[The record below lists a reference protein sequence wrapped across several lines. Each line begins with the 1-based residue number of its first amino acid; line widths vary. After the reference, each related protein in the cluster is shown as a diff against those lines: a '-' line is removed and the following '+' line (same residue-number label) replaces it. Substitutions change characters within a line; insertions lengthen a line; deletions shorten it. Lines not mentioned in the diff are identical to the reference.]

1 MNGFYSIWSKPF
13 FSQKKEKKYYMQDF
27 EKVTLLL
34 SAEEWKKFNG
44 PVQMIADEQA
54 IVFLE
59 EMGLLPVFNAGVT
72 LMEVDERINPTV
84 FWAAGKLEALKQADA
99 PVAMIDLDLIVWQDM
114 SAFFQGRDVCVIH
127 EEPLREEIYPGREFF
142 RMKPEYQFDPA
153 LNWNV
158 LPCNTAL
165 LYFRDKNLKNRYVEE
180 AQRFMINCV
189 EQQEN
194 LCHMVFA
201 EQRLLPMCAAR
212 EGRFVTPFVSAMED
226 LDLQQAFTH
235 IWGHKN
241 VLRFN
246 YTERERFCIKCL
258 NRLKEDAP
266 EAYEIAAKWDDMQEY
281 IHCP

>member
-13 FSQKKEKKYYMQDF
+13 FNQKKEEKYYMQDF
-27 EKVTLLL
+27 EKLTLLL

-59 EMGLLPVFNAGVT
+59 NMGLLPVFNAGVKV
-72 LMEVDERINPTV
+72 MEVDDRINPTV
-84 FWAAGKLEALKQADA
+84 FWAAGKLESLGMITEPA
-99 PVAMIDLDLIVWQDM
+99 AMIDLDLIVWQDM
-114 SAFFQGRDVCVIH
+114 SPFFRGKDVCVIH
-127 EEPLREEIYPGREFF
+127 KEPLREEIYPGKDFF
-142 RMKPEYQFDPA
+142 RMKPEYRFDPA
-153 LNWNV
+153 LDWSV

-165 LYFRDKNLKNRYVEE
+165 LYIRDRKLRERYVKES
-180 AQRFMINCV
+180 QRFMLNCV
-189 EQQEN
+189 EEKEN

-201 EQRLLPMCAAR
+201 EQRLLSMCAAR
-212 EGRFVTPFVSAMED
+212 EGQSVTPFVSAMEE
-226 LDLQQAFTH
+226 LDCQQAFTH

-246 YTERERFCIKCL
+246 YTERERFCIRCL

-266 EAYEIAAKWDDMQEY
+266 EAYEIAVKWDDMQEY
-281 IHCP
+281 LHFY

>member
-13 FSQKKEKKYYMQDF
+13 FNQKKEKKYYMQDF
-27 EKVTLLL
+27 EKITLLL
-34 SAEEWKKFNG
+34 SAEEWKKVNG

-59 EMGLLPVFNAGVT
+59 DMGLLPVFNAGVT
-72 LMEVDERINPTV
+72 VMEVDERINPTV
-84 FWAAGKLEALKQADA
+84 FWAAGKLEALKQITA
-99 PVAMIDLDLIVWQDM
+99 PTAMIDLDLIVWQDM

-127 EEPLREEIYPGREFF
+127 EEPLREEIYPGKEFF

-165 LYFRDKNLKNRYVEE
+165 LYIKDMKLKDRYVEE
-180 AQRFMINCV
+180 SQRFMLNCE
-189 EQQEN
+189 EQKEN

-212 EGRFVTPFVSAMED
+212 EGKFVTPFVPSMEK
-226 LDLQQAFTH
+226 LDQQQAFTH

-246 YTERERFCIKCL
+246 YAERERFCIRCL

-266 EAYEIAAKWDDMQEY
+266 EAYEIAAKWEDMWEF
-281 IHCP
+281 IHYP